1 MQRSNIVSESL
12 KASIV
17 ALLSM
22 IFLAGPVQAMNEK
35 WVILEISFYQTND
48 DASILQM
55 PQTTFSTE
63 AACQTL
69 LSSRIESGET
79 LIKNRTGELVISG
92 GSYNKYIRKCVVI
105 FG

>member
-1 MQRSNIVSESL
+1 MSQTL
-12 KASIV
+12 QASIV
-17 ALLSM
+17 ALLSF
-22 IFLAGPVQAMNEK
+22 IFLAGPARAMQEN
-35 WVILEISFYQTND
+35 WVIIEINFYETND
-48 DASILQM
+48 DAGILQM

-63 AACQTL
+63 AACQTF

-79 LIKNRTGELVISG
+79 LIKNRVGELVISG

>member
-1 MQRSNIVSESL
+1 MAQ
-12 KASIV
+12 IV

-22 IFLAGPVQAMNEK
+22 IFVAGSAQALQEK
-35 WVILEISFYQTND
+35 WIIIEISFYETND

-63 AACQTL
+63 AACQTF

-79 LIKNRTGELVISG
+79 LIKNRAGELVISG